1 MDESEQI
8 VFADEKQPQSVKKQW
23 KVMIVDDEE
32 DIHKV
37 TKLAL
42 GKLNFQNKKLNFLSA
57 YSAEEAKKLIAENP
71 DMSVILLDVVMESDD
86 SGLQLVKYIRDELK
100 NKFVRII
107 LRTGQPGQAPEEN
120 VIIDYDINDYKT
132 KEELTD
138 KKLFTTL
145 ISSLRAYTDIRVIES
160 NRKGLEKIIEAAAS
174 LSNVDSVK
182 ILVNGMLSQLI
193 SILRLERD
201 SIFGQTVGFLSDKTN
216 GDFLILSGTGAYE
229 TSAGKKV
236 KEVIDPTVLKNL
248 DIACQEQKSLFFDN
262 HCIVFFQNNKYLNSF
277 LYLEGFTAFDNHDK
291 ELIEHFCANV
301 SNALEKA
308 LLQERIETVK
318 SLAINSILKLTECI
332 CTNDCGHIHRTG
344 KTAGL
349 LAGALMAKGKLYGT
363 DDPTFPQ
370 QLEIAATVYHDIGRL
385 CNLED
390 DILNLNKLDEHKRR
404 DISEYLFIVNEVIE
418 RALEINSNKYL
429 YMAMDIIRHK
439 FTRFDGTGYPENLSG
454 EEIPLSARIAYVSDF
469 YDCLIG
475 EKVGAMD
482 SKSALL
488 SIKKLS
494 GSVFD
499 PDIVSC
505 LEDVISGR
513 DG

>member
-1 MDESEQI
+1 MDESEQ
-8 VFADEKQPQSVKKQW
+8 VFFAEERHLPSVRKQW

-42 GKLNFQNKKLNFLSA
+42 GKLNFKNKKIDFVSA
-57 YSAEEAKKLIAENP
+57 YSGREAMRLIKEHP
-71 DMSVILLDVVMESDD
+71 DTAVILLDVVMEDDD

-107 LRTGQPGQAPEEN
+107 LRTGQPGQAPEEH

-138 KKLFTTL
+138 KKLFTTV
-145 ISSLRAYTDIRVIES
+145 IASLRSFTDIKIIES
-160 NRKGLEKIIEAAAS
+160 NRRGLERIIEATAS
-174 LSNVDSVK
+174 LSDVESVK
-182 ILVNGMLSQLI
+182 ILVTGMLSLLI
-193 SILRLERD
+193 SILRLEND
-201 SIFGQTVGFLSDKTN
+201 SIFGQTVGFFSDKTN
-216 GDFLILSGTGAYE
+216 GDFLILSGTGSYE
-229 TSAGKKV
+229 GSAGKKV
-236 KEVIDPTVLKNL
+236 KEAINPTVLKNI
-248 DIACQEQKSLFFDN
+248 DSACQEQKSLFFDN

-277 LYLEGFTAFDNHDK
+277 LYLEGFTAFDDHDR
-291 ELIEHFCANV
+291 ELIERFCVNV

-332 CTNDCGHIHRTG
+332 CTNDCSHIHRSG

-349 LAGALMAKGKLYGT
+349 LAGALMAKGRLYGT
-363 DDPTFPQ
+363 DDVTFPHL
-370 QLEIAATVYHDIGRL
+370 LEVATTVYHDIGRL
-385 CNLED
+385 CNVED
-390 DILNLNKLDEHKRR
+390 DILNLSKLDENMIR

-418 RALEINSNKYL
+418 RALEINGNKYL
-429 YMAMDIIRHK
+429 HMAMDIIRHK
-439 FTRFDGTGYPENLSG
+439 YTRFDGAGFPHSLSG
-454 EEIPLSARIAYVSDF
+454 EEIPISARIAYVSDF
-469 YDCLIG
+469 YDCLTSG
-475 EKVGAMD
+475 KVGAMD

-488 SIKKLS
+488 SIKKHA

-505 LEDVISGR
+505 LEEIISEK
-513 DG
+513 DN